1 MPADLI
7 TVLDHVDAHISESL
21 TLGELSRITYTTP
34 STLER
39 RFSKHLGMPVS
50 VFIRRRKMSVAARLL
65 EQGYSVLAAGEAV
78 GYTDNSHFIKR
89 FGEYCG
95 LTPLQYKKA
104 YGDKK

>member
-1 MPADLI
+1 
-7 TVLDHVDAHISESL
+7 
-21 TLGELSRITYTTP
+21 
-34 STLER
+34 
-39 RFSKHLGMPVS
+39 
-50 VFIRRRKMSVAARLL
+50 MSVAVRLL

-95 LTPLQYKKA
+95 MTPLQYKKA